1 MNHEV
6 LDRLRAAIK
15 AYDSPAAERWARKAV
30 EQGVDPMAALD
41 ALTAAMRE
49 VGDAFGSG
57 EIFLPELVGAA
68 DAMQKATPVLEAALR
83 GQGKEKSNQGK
94 VVVGTVQGDIHNIG
108 KALVASLLTADGYD
122 VLDLGVDVPSDKFV
136 QAVRE
141 RRPDLL
147 ALSALLTVTAQE
159 QRVVIEALRA
169 AGLRDGLK
177 VIVGGGAV
185 TQPFAESIFAD
196 GYGES
201 AVDAVRLA
209 HDLVKR

>member
-1 MNHEV
+1 
-6 LDRLRAAIK
+6 
-15 AYDSPAAERWARKAV
+15 
-30 EQGVDPMAALD
+30 MAALD